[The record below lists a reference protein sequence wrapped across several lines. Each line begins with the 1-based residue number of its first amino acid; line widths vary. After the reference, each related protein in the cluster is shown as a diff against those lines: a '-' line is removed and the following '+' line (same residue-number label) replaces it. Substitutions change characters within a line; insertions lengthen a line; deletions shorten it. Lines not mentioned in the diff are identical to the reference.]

1 MDILKNTAVGF
12 CLILCVATVTHNQ
25 PVWAETIKVCVDSKD
40 ELGKPLKDKHGK
52 VVQKCRTME
61 KHEKLEGTK
70 VPEKK

>member
-1 MDILKNTAVGF
+1 MKKAF
-12 CLILCVATVTHNQ
+12 WALCVVASVILLSFNH